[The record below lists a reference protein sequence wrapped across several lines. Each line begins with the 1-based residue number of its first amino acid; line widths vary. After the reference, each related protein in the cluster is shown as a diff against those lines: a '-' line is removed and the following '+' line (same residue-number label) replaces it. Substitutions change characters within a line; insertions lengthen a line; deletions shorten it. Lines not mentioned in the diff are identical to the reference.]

1 MKNYDFLLLERE
13 HGHLDELMHRGYL
26 NVNLY
31 TKMEAYAYHQAHPK
45 ASTWEVAKERLIKEK
60 EAKRK
65 LTKKA
70 AAAVALYL

>member
-31 TKMEAYAYHQAHPK
+31 TKMEAYAYHLAHPQ
-45 ASTWEVAKERLIKEK
+45 ASTWEVANTFRIDQKTVRNLYIEMERE
-60 EAKRK
+60 R
-65 LTKKA
+65 
-70 AAAVALYL
+70 